1 MGRYSAERENLG
13 PHEVVRLSD
22 TQRQLSV
29 RIARR
34 GATVLGIEVV
44 VDGRPRQLADG
55 YRDAAE
61 LEARPSSR
69 FAVMAPFANRIAD
82 ARYSYDGQEHDLQPG
97 VTGAE
102 RASRHGFVRGVDFT
116 LAELQADDDRAIAV
130 LRTSA
135 IRPESQ
141 PGYPYAIDLELR
153 YSVQHDGLTLE
164 AVMRNVGSGTAPCF
178 FGWHPYFRIADSALD
193 SWELSIPARQ
203 LVKVDDAA
211 IPLPGVAAYVPV
223 ASEPAKDFR
232 RARPIGAVTLDQ
244 GYTDLIADPDGR
256 VRSRLRDPASGL
268 ELALWQTHGVLLAFT
283 ADTVTRDVRRSI
295 ALEPMESLTNAFNRS
310 DCAAAIALA
319 PGAERRFVC
328 GVEINQA

>member
-1 MGRYSAERENLG
+1 MGRYVATHENLG
-13 PHEVVRLSD
+13 AYEVVRLSD
-22 TQRQLSV
+22 QQRQLGV

-34 GATVLGIEVV
+34 GATVLSIEMP
-44 VDGRPRQLADG
+44 VDGRLRQFADG
-55 YRDAAE
+55 YRDAVE

-69 FAVMAPFANRIAD
+69 FAIMAPFANRIAD
-82 ARYSYDGQEHDLQPG
+82 ARYAYDGQEHDLQPG
-97 VTGAE
+97 VTGTE

-116 LAELQADDDRAIAV
+116 LAEVHADDAGASAV
-130 LRTSA
+130 FRSSA
-135 IRPESQ
+135 IRPETQ

-153 YSVQHDGLTLE
+153 YSVRHDGLRLE
-164 AVMRNVGSGTAPCF
+164 AVMRNVGSDTAPCF

-193 SWELSIPARQ
+193 GWELSIPARQ
-203 LVKVDDAA
+203 LVKVDAAA
-211 IPLPGVAAYVPV
+211 IPLPGAAAFAPV
-223 ASEPAKDFR
+223 ASEPEKDFR
-232 RARPIGAVTLDQ
+232 QRRPIGAVKLDQ

-256 VRSRLRDPASGL
+256 VRSRLRDPISGL

-283 ADTVTRDVRRSI
+283 ADTVTRDVRRAI
-295 ALEPMESLTNAFNRS
+295 ALEPMESLTNAFNRP